1 MVGYGED
8 EGSKPP
14 KGKNTLCPL
23 PDFVQDHTSPHDRM
37 IVLSHINILHI
48 LDKAKVKFGIHFV
61 MRAMISFYCNELCS
75 FQGKWNK
82 QSSSWCRSSMLH
94 IFLIPFTVGEF
105 LAFSL
110 ESKVSNVMETEEWAW
125 LRGLYLKSHL
135 IESKLCFQLQCIC
148 LPFSF
153 LDRRMEN

>member
-23 PDFVQDHTSPHDRM
+23 PEFLQDHTSPHDRM

-61 MRAMISFYCNELCS
+61 MRGMISFYCNELCS
-75 FQGKWNK
+75 FQGK
-82 QSSSWCRSSMLH
+82 
-94 IFLIPFTVGEF
+94 
-105 LAFSL
+105 
-110 ESKVSNVMETEEWAW
+110 
-125 LRGLYLKSHL
+125 
-135 IESKLCFQLQCIC
+135 
-148 LPFSF
+148 
-153 LDRRMEN
+153 